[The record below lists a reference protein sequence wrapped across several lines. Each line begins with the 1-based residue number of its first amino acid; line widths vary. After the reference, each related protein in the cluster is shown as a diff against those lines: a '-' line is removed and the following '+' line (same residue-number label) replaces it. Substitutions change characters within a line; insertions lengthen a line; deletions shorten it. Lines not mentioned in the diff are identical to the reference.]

1 MTERLKHPKKPLN
14 TTEAKKDDYQKWD
27 DPVKKYQVR
36 RRAKF
41 NYDFVQIAARL
52 VAAGFSETDLA
63 YSLDVKPRTI
73 KSWKDRYP
81 QFKKAC
87 GNGKAIAKS
96 YLVSKGLRAACGY
109 DYDEETWV
117 DRVTGVDDEGI
128 EIREM
133 VCTKRVHKYQKP
145 DAGLLTFFLI
155 NMCPEEYS
163 NTKTINVNETKKSL
177 NLELT
182 GTIESDQI
190 KDFAGKLLMAAD
202 KLDKTKQVDS
212 KVIDVT

>member
-1 MTERLKHPKKPLN
+1 MTERLKHSKKPLN
-14 TTEAKKDDYQKWD
+14 KTEAKKEDYQNYD
-27 DPVKKYQVR
+27 DPVKIYKVR

-41 NYDFVQIAARL
+41 SYDYVQVAARL
-52 VAAGFSETDLA
+52 VAAGFTEIDLA
-63 YSLDVKPRTI
+63 YALDVRPRTI

-87 GNGKAIAKS
+87 SNGKVIAKS

-109 DYDEETWV
+109 NYDEETWV
-117 DRVTGVDDEGI
+117 DKVTGVDDEGKD
-128 EIREM
+128 IREL
-133 VCTKRVHKYQKP
+133 VLTKSVHKYQKP

-155 NMCPEEYS
+155 NMCPEEFS
-163 NTKTINVNETKKSL
+163 NTKTINVNETKKSM

-190 KDFAGKLLMAAD
+190 KDFAGKLLQAAD
-202 KLDKTKQVDS
+202 KLDKAK
-212 KVIDVT
+212 KVEGKFIDTD

>member
-1 MTERLKHPKKPLN
+1 MTQRLKHPKKPLN
-14 TTEAKKDDYQKWD
+14 KTEAKKKDYQNYD
-27 DPVKKYQVR
+27 DPVKVYKVR

-41 NYDFVQIAARL
+41 NYDYVQVAARL
-52 VAAGFSETDLA
+52 VAAGFTEVDLA
-63 YSLDVKPRTI
+63 YALDVKPRTI

-87 GNGKAIAKS
+87 SNGKVIAKS
-96 YLVSKGLRAACGY
+96 YLVSKGIRAACGY

-117 DRVTGVDDEGI
+117 ERVTGVDDDGK

-145 DAGLLTFFLI
+145 DAGLLQFFLI

-163 NTKTINVNETKKSL
+163 NTKTINVNETKKNL
-177 NLELT
+177 NLELS

-190 KDFAGKLLMAAD
+190 REFAGKLLNAAT
-202 KLDKTKQVDS
+202 KLDKTKKVES
-212 KVIDVT
+212 KVIDTA